1 MNILSHRGFWFEEN
15 QKNTLES
22 FKISFQNNFGIETDL
37 RDMFE
42 NIVISHDI
50 PNKNSLFL
58 DDFFHLY
65 NKFSNEIPL
74 ALNIKSDGLQYLLK
88 SFLEKYNISN
98 YFVFDMSV
106 PDALIYLN
114 LGFNVFTRQS
124 EYEQQPSFYKQACG
138 VWMDEFESHWINE
151 NIIKE
156 HLKNNKKV
164 CIVSPELHKREF
176 DKEWQDYRRIFNK
189 LDNVDDLM
197 ICTDYPL
204 QAKEFFNV

>member
-1 MNILSHRGFWFEEN
+1 MKIISHRGFWIDQAER
-15 QKNTLES
+15 NTLCA
-22 FKISFQNNFGIETDL
+22 FKRSFQNNFGVETDL
-37 RDMFE
+37 RDIFE
-42 NIVISHDI
+42 KIIISHDL
-50 PNKNSLFL
+50 PNDDNLYV
-58 DDFFHLY
+58 DDFFSLY
-65 NKFSNEIPL
+65 KQFKSAPML

-88 SFLEKYNISN
+88 SFLEKYNINN

-176 DKEWQDYRRIFNK
+176 DKEWQDYRKIFNK

-204 QAKEFFNV
+204 QAKDFFNV